1 MTEYI
6 LYWLAAANGIAFG
19 LMVADKRRA
28 EAGVRRI
35 PESTLLLCAFLGG
48 AFGTVLAARLVR
60 HKTRKQPFAT
70 WMLTWLWIDI
80 LLLVLWATGVLAPW
94 LAAVPR
100 LLDPWIASA
109 LAYLRAAT

>member
-1 MTEYI
+1 MTGYI

-28 EAGVRRI
+28 EAGDRRI
-35 PESTLLLCAFLGG
+35 PESTLLLWAFLGG

-70 WMLTWLWIDI
+70 WMLIWLWLDI
-80 LLLVLWATGVLAPW
+80 ILLVLWVLGILEP
-94 LAAVPR
+94 
-100 LLDPWIASA
+100 LLASA
-109 LAYLRAAT
+109 LARIAAAA

>member
-6 LYWLAAANGIAFG
+6 LYWLGTANGIAFG

-28 EAGVRRI
+28 EAGDRRI
-35 PESTLLLCAFLGG
+35 PESTLLLWAFLGG

-70 WMLTWLWIDI
+70 WMLIWLWFDII
-80 LLLVLWATGVLAPW
+80 LLLLWGLGILEP
-94 LAAVPR
+94 
-100 LLDPWIASA
+100 LLASA
-109 LAYLRAAT
+109 LAGIAAAA

>member
-28 EAGVRRI
+28 EAGMRRI
-35 PESTLLLCAFLGG
+35 PESTLLLWAFLGG
-48 AFGTVLAARLVR
+48 SPGTVAASRLVR

-70 WMLTWLWIDI
+70 WMMIWLWLDI
-80 LLLVLWATGVLAPW
+80 LLLVLWTLGILE
-94 LAAVPR
+94 
-100 LLDPWIASA
+100 PWIASA

>member
-1 MTEYI
+1 M

-28 EAGVRRI
+28 EADVRRI
-35 PESTLLLCAFLGG
+35 PESTLLLWAFLGG

-60 HKTRKQPFAT
+60 HKTRKQPFMT
-70 WMLTWLWIDI
+70 WMLIWLWLQII
-80 LLLVLWATGVLAPW
+80 MLILWAAGILQPW
-94 LAAVPR
+94 L
-100 LLDPWIASA
+100 ASA